1 MNQRITKPLIK
12 FHGSFRESSFEEA
25 FTTIA
30 NKFKNIT
37 KNETLLLCSGN
48 YSNEFLYQL
57 QKFSRTALKTNA
69 LSALDYYRRGTDF
82 FADKNDIVPFAELYQ
97 ANYFFCMFDKKSD
110 NETLKAINEILPRCP
125 EIPKYWFNEEG
136 FLHITDFYS
145 FFRSVNLY
153 ILQNNLEKG
162 IYVNGLG
169 KNYNDYKEKIL
180 LDDLT
185 VLLSKNNL
193 EISDIQKFVVIL
205 LNVSNPVFIVWEKFL
220 SAEAYHELENL
231 CMLVEIQAKPA
242 AGFLCIKGDINS
254 QGLFDMGFFPHI
266 APGGEALDETIAKKM
281 EDIYGMAIC
290 SDSIDVAQGI
300 DNQSFKNV
308 FIGNPDGEP
317 IDENVKNQVKK
328 SEFSILHTAFMSE
341 ECDLFDIILPA
352 NLPEELSGTYTDSAK
367 VPHNFEIE
375 ENKTIEFNNLQQLAL
390 LSEHFNVK
398 LSSNKD
404 EIFLEYISFMNA
416 GCHSARR
423 HFFR

>member
-30 NKFKNIT
+30 NKFENIT

-48 YSNEFLYQL
+48 YSNEFLYRL

-97 ANYFFCMFDKKSD
+97 ANYFFCMFDNNAD
-110 NETLKAINEILPRCP
+110 NETLKAAKEILSRCP
-125 EIPKYWFNEEG
+125 EIPKYWFNEDG
-136 FLHITDFYS
+136 FLHITDYYA
-145 FFRSVNLY
+145 FFRSVNLF
-153 ILQNNLEKG
+153 IIQNNLEKG

-169 KNYNDYKEKIL
+169 KNYNEYKEKIQ
-180 LDDLT
+180 LDDIN
-185 VLLSKNNL
+185 VLMLKNQL
-193 EISDIQKFVVIL
+193 EISDIQKFVDIL
-205 LNVSNPVFIVWEKFL
+205 LNVSNPVFIVWERYL

-266 APGGEALDETIAKKM
+266 APGGEALEETTVKKM
-281 EDIYGMAIC
+281 EDIYGKTIC
-290 SDSIDVAQGI
+290 QDSIDVAQAI
-300 DNQSFKNV
+300 DTLSFKNV
-308 FIGNPDGEP
+308 FIGNPNGDSLDDN
-317 IDENVKNQVKK
+317 IKNQVKK